1 MKSINIQHQ
10 KGAHSTTYNF
20 SNNTTVN
27 RGKNWTN
34 TTYNSTGT
42 NVKEL
47 WKQTRITKPDCIS
60 EESPRYLNL
69 Y

>member
-42 NVKEL
+42 NVK
-47 WKQTRITKPDCIS
+47 TTTK
-60 EESPRYLNL
+60 RNKK
-69 Y
+69 